1 VTKDDFE
8 HLVGADGL
16 RRYLD
21 ERFEPSEAEL
31 SIERLGDGHSN
42 LNFLI
47 SRGAERWVLRR
58 PPRGHIQAGTHEMH
72 REYGVTKALA
82 DAGMPVPV
90 PPPIDLCQ
98 DESYIGASFYLME
111 YVDGIVIRGPIPDV
125 FSSDEHRRG
134 VGFELCDKL
143 ADIHGVDW
151 RALGLE
157 EMAKKPEEFL
167 SRNLARMQQLYDGV
181 RHREVPEIDEVGDW
195 LRANTPQQKDVS
207 LTHGDYKLDNVMYA
221 PQAPPRIAAVVDW
234 EISTIGDPLVDLGWM
249 LYFSPESST
258 GGAGASPAK
267 GGGATPIDQGAQE
280 GFPTRADLAQRY
292 AERTGRGLDDLRF
305 YCAFAGWKI
314 AIIMEGSNHRFKQGH
329 ADDSMFSALDA
340 VVPMLAQRSLQLI
353 SGESAVGV

>member
-1 VTKDDFE
+1 MTDESFE
-8 HLVGADGL
+8 HLVPAEGL
-16 RRYLD
+16 RSYLD
-21 ERFEPSEAEL
+21 ERFGAAEAEPSV
-31 SIERLGDGHSN
+31 ERLGDGHSN

-47 SRGAERWVLRR
+47 RRGDERWVLRR
-58 PPRGHIQAGTHEMH
+58 PPRGNLQAGTHEMH

-98 DESYIGASFYLME
+98 DESYIGAPFYLME

-167 SRNLARMQQLYDGV
+167 SRNLQRMQQLYDGV

-195 LRANTPQQKDVS
+195 LRANTPEQKDVS

-221 PQAPPRIAAVVDW
+221 PEAPPRIVAVVDW

-249 LYFSPESST
+249 LYFSPEPNS
-258 GGAGASPAK
+258 AGS
-267 GGGATPIDQGAQE
+267 TPIDQGAQE
-280 GFPTRADLAQRY
+280 GFPTRADLAKRY
-292 AERTGRGLDDLRF
+292 AERTGRALDDLRF

-353 SGESAVGV
+353 SGESPVGV